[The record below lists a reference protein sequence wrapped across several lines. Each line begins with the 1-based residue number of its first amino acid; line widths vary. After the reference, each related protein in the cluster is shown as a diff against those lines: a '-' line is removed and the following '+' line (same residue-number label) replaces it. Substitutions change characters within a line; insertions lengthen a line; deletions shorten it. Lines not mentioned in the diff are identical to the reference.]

1 MIGMNGVVVIP
12 EKVTMKAIQLVL
24 ISGKKCK
31 LGGAR
36 GENYQVYFFYLLSLE
51 NGFLDKNDITKEEIA
66 S

>member
-31 LGGAR
+31 LGG
-36 GENYQVYFFYLLSLE
+36 GP
-51 NGFLDKNDITKEEIA
+51 EEKTIKFT
-66 S
+66 SFIYCH